1 MEWQTGE
8 SELCLKGVN
17 TFRIGAEYK
26 VIPQFALR
34 AGYNYSSS
42 AFKGDAIK
50 ALHDFSI
57 NTDTDY
63 ANLKSLSNYTLGI
76 GYRGSAF
83 YADLAYK
90 YSVQKADFYPFD
102 SSQDGEVGLT
112 AAKLT
117 NTRSQVI
124 LTLGM
129 RF

>member
-1 MEWQTGE
+1 MDT
-8 SELCLKGVN
+8 
-17 TFRIGAEYK
+17 YK

-42 AFKGDAIK
+42 AFKNDAIK
-50 ALHDFSI
+50 AYHEYFI

-63 ANLKSLSNYTLGI
+63 TNLKSLSNYTLGI

-90 YSVQKADFYPFD
+90 YSVQKGDFYPFD
-102 SSQDGEVGLT
+102 SSASGLKDPLA

-117 NTRSQVI
+117 DTRSQVI

>member
-1 MEWQTGE
+1 M
-8 SELCLKGVN
+8 
-17 TFRIGAEYK
+17 
-26 VIPQFALR
+26 R

-42 AFKGDAIK
+42 AFKKDAIK
-50 ALHDFSI
+50 ALPIESI

-90 YSVQKADFYPFD
+90 YSVQKGDFYPFD

-124 LTLGM
+124 LSLFM

>member
-1 MEWQTGE
+1 M
-8 SELCLKGVN
+8 
-17 TFRIGAEYK
+17 
-26 VIPQFALR
+26 R

-42 AFKGDAIK
+42 AFKKDAIK
-50 ALHDFSI
+50 ALPIESI

-76 GYRGSAF
+76 GYRGTAF

-90 YSVQKADFYPFD
+90 YSVQNGDFYPFD

-117 NTRSQVI
+117 KTRSQVI
-124 LTLGM
+124 LSLGM